1 MRWFLGLL
9 AVTCLVPSVRGDLFQ
24 YHVPGTNLVMTLQG
38 RATVNPGRT
47 VSFRHPKFKSIA
59 LRLED
64 VVGEIHRMPPVSSTG
79 RRMLAKA
86 KISKDPQR
94 VLNAANWLLRHAEL
108 KSYYAAID
116 LVLELD
122 PSNEEALR
130 IKKLKEQMDQ
140 PVPEK
145 PELEEKLRKEVRL
158 KDFRIKRSK
167 HFILFHDTPEKPAEG
182 RRLNRADERLR
193 LLETVYEVFLLKFH
207 SQGVPLKI
215 PEERLMVLLFS
226 EHDAFLDYAENL
238 SKSLILAAG
247 FWSPSTNISVFYD
260 NGTAKQFQ
268 VLDDLEKALRQE
280 AKEAR
285 RIRGPGAADII
296 RRYQAISLLL
306 KIAKESSDIEVVSH
320 EATHQMAGNTG
331 LFPRDVRIPRW
342 VHEGLA
348 AYFEAPNDATWAG
361 LGAVNEQRLDWYRA
375 LAANDR
381 EHSSLDFIV
390 GDRIFSQSGGI
401 HSNILH
407 AYGQAWALTHFLV
420 ERHFD
425 KLMQY
430 YQRLGQ
436 LPPDTPIPSDVL
448 NDLFEEVFGE
458 DRDHLESE
466 WRDYMRSLKTDLEV
480 ILDDDDR

>member
-1 MRWFLGLL
+1 MG
-9 AVTCLVPSVRGDLFQ
+9 S
-24 YHVPGTNLVMTLQG
+24 
-38 RATVNPGRT
+38 
-47 VSFRHPKFKSIA
+47 
-59 LRLED
+59 
-64 VVGEIHRMPPVSSTG
+64 
-79 RRMLAKA
+79 
-86 KISKDPQR
+86 
-94 VLNAANWLLRHAEL
+94 
-108 KSYYAAID
+108 
-116 LVLELD
+116 
-122 PSNEEALR
+122 
-130 IKKLKEQMDQ
+130 
-140 PVPEK
+140 
-145 PELEEKLRKEVRL
+145 
-158 KDFRIKRSK
+158 
-167 HFILFHDTPEKPAEG
+167 
-182 RRLNRADERLR
+182 
-193 LLETVYEVFLLKFH
+193 
-207 SQGVPLKI
+207 
-215 PEERLMVLLFS
+215 
-226 EHDAFLDYAENL
+226 
-238 SKSLILAAG
+238 
-247 FWSPSTNISVFYD
+247 
-260 NGTAKQFQ
+260 
-268 VLDDLEKALRQE
+268 
-280 AKEAR
+280 
-285 RIRGPGAADII
+285 
-296 RRYQAISLLL
+296 
-306 KIAKESSDIEVVSH
+306 
-320 EATHQMAGNTG
+320 
-331 LFPRDVRIPRW
+331 
-342 VHEGLA
+342 